1 MPPTLLVTGPR
12 GFIGRHITAA
22 ARRKPD
28 VRLQLLTR
36 TPGGPPAEDR
46 SGTVTADL
54 GDPPSLR
61 GVCEGVDTVVH
72 CASGIGAEEAALHAV
87 NDLGTRAL
95 VEDARRHG
103 VRRLVYVSTAA
114 VYGHGP
120 FHRAGVED
128 LVPAPESATSRS
140 RAAAERHVLDAGGTV
155 LRPHL
160 VYGSGDRWVVPGL
173 AGLLRHLGAGVDTP
187 ALHSAVN
194 AADLA
199 RLVLAAALTEGDV
212 AGAHHANHPVPLAA
226 ADLIGLLLDRLGTP
240 SRPALTPEQALA
252 RVRGNAQAHHHLTML
267 TGHHW
272 FTGDELWHRLGVDP
286 GPPPVLQLPEHVPAG
301 VGQPAG
307 R

>member
-28 VRLQLLTR
+28 VRLRLLTR
-36 TPGGPPAEDR
+36 TPDVSPADDR
-46 SGTVTADL
+46 IGTVTADL
-54 GDPPSLR
+54 GDPRSLR
-61 GVCEGVDTVVH
+61 GICEGVDAVVH
-72 CASGIGAEEAALHAV
+72 CASGIGTEEAALRAV

-103 VRRLVYVSTAA
+103 VRRVVYVGTAA

-120 FHRAGVED
+120 FHGAGVED
-128 LVPAPESATSRS
+128 LVPAPESATSRT
-140 RAAAERHVLDAGGTV
+140 RAAAERHVLDVGGTV

-160 VYGSGDRWVVPGL
+160 VYGTGDRWVVPGL
-173 AGLLRHLGAGVDTP
+173 AGLLRRLGAGVDTP

-194 AADLA
+194 VADLA
-199 RLVLAAALTEGDV
+199 RLVLAAALTDGDV
-212 AGAHHANHPVPLAA
+212 TGAHHANHPVPLAVT
-226 ADLIGLLLDRLGTP
+226 DLIGLVLDRFGP
-240 SRPALTPEQALA
+240 PRPALTPEQALD
-252 RVRGNAQAHHHLTML
+252 RVRGNARAHHHLTML
-267 TGHHW
+267 TNHHW

-286 GPPPVLQLPEHVPAG
+286 GAPPALQLPEHVPTGAE
-301 VGQPAG
+301 QPAG